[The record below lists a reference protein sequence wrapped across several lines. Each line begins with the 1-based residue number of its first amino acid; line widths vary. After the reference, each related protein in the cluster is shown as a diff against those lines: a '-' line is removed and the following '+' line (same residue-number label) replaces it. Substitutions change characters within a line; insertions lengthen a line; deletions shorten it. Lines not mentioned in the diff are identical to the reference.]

1 MLNSKQRAYLRSLA
15 NTMKPITQIGKDGVN
30 ERFLEQLDNM
40 LDSRELVKVNILETA
55 GLDAKE
61 TANAICNALRAEY
74 VQAIGFKFTIYRK
87 NLEEP
92 KILFPGQ
99 VAKKKAILFYELEK
113 ELIEDE
119 LLFINNINMKISE
132 VLGNTYDL
140 LFSFNPVNDNNKK
153 LKISLITK

>member
-40 LDSRELVKVNILETA
+40 LDTRELVKVNILETA
-55 GLDAKE
+55 GLDAK
-61 TANAICNALRAEY
+61 AICNALRAEY

-99 VAKKKAILFYELEK
+99 VAKKKVQEE
-113 ELIEDE
+113 
-119 LLFINNINMKISE
+119 
-132 VLGNTYDL
+132 GTT
-140 LFSFNPVNDNNKK
+140 KK
-153 LKISLITK
+153 GRPTKRSRR